1 MSDPKDKTDA
11 ERLFEEI
18 RVQDHI
24 GNEVPLRGLLRDTQ
38 SLTSQLVAERINHH
52 VNELQRV
59 TEELKRKQRLSK
71 YRK

>member
-1 MSDPKDKTDA
+1 MSDSKDKTDA

-18 RVQDHI
+18 RIQDHI

-38 SLTSQLVAERINHH
+38 SLTQQLVSERINHH
-52 VNELQRV
+52 VSELQRV